1 MELEHL
7 GTAGVKAEKGN
18 PRLYKIALAI
28 CVCMCAVLLLA
39 LIVGKSTTTTTTT
52 YTNYKTNFTLKT
64 AIAVCK
70 ELLGADCGDTHS
82 PPKMIVAYMQ
92 RRLGGGSAGL
102 YEWFVAELGLAIFG
116 SYKVS
121 KTLART
127 EPDSPQVL
135 LNCAGVMGAPT
146 SAGVIIAIRH
156 DAKQ

>member
-7 GTAGVKAEKGN
+7 GNAGVKAEKGH

-28 CVCMCAVLLLA
+28 CVCLCAVLLLA

-52 YTNYKTNFTLKT
+52 TYADYKTNFTLKSGL
-64 AIAVCK
+64 AVS
-70 ELLGADCGDTHS
+70 EEFGGLHCGDAHS

-116 SYKVS
+116 
-121 KTLART
+121 
-127 EPDSPQVL
+127 
-135 LNCAGVMGAPT
+135 
-146 SAGVIIAIRH
+146 
-156 DAKQ
+156 